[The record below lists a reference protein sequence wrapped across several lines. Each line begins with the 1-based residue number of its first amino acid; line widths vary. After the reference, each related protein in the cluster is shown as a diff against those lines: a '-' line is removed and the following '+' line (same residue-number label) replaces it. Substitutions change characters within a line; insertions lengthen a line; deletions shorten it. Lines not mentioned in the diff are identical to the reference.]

1 MTSSQVSIKDVE
13 DQVFREFKAESV
25 KEGLKIGKALTMAMR
40 LWLETKDKKPR
51 MSILDFKPKSWGKG
65 TEKTSEEI
73 DKILY

>member
-1 MTSSQVSIKDVE
+1 MTNTQISIKDVE
-13 DQVFREFKAESV
+13 QQTFKEFKAESV
-25 KEGLKIGKALTMAMR
+25 REGLKIGNALTMAMK

-51 MSILDFKPKSWGKG
+51 MSMLDFKPKRWGKG